1 VNLFVGAVCA
11 LVRRDGRILSMRRA
25 LSKDASPGIWEALS
39 GRIEPGE
46 EPLEAVRREIQ
57 EECGLSVRVHD
68 RPISSHCSERAG
80 IPMLIVYYLA
90 DWTGGDVRLSE
101 EHDAFGWLAADEFER
116 RSPIVPLAQA
126 VREALAGTFD

>member
-1 VNLFVGAVCA
+1 VILFVGAVCA

-25 LSKDASPGIWEALS
+25 LSKDASPGVWEALS

-57 EECGLSVRVHD
+57 EECGLSVRVHE

-90 DWTGGDVRLSE
+90 DWLEGEVRISE
-101 EHDAFGWLAADEFER
+101 EHDAFEWLEADEFAR
-116 RSPIVPLAQA
+116 RSPIVPLGRA
-126 VREALAGTFD
+126 VRKALEGTFG

>member
-1 VNLFVGAVCA
+1 
-11 LVRRDGRILSMRRA
+11 MRRA

-101 EHDAFGWLAADEFER
+101 EHDAFGWLEADEFER